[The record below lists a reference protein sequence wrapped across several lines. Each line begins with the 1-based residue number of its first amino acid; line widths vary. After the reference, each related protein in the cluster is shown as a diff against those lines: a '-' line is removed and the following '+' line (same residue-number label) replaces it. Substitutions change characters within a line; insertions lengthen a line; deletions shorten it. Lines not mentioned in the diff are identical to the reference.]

1 MDEPKRGPSLK
12 TRLSIDRKGV
22 TAADGVEYFKKKVR
36 PSVCV
41 HVEISGSL
49 QGMEGQS
56 RLRHLE
62 SQVRYR
68 PAEVAKL
75 LAGPSTGGNLARIR

>member
-12 TRLSIDRKGV
+12 TRLSGLATVQKEALDRKGV

-49 QGMEGQS
+49 
-56 RLRHLE
+56 
-62 SQVRYR
+62 
-68 PAEVAKL
+68 
-75 LAGPSTGGNLARIR
+75 